1 MATHK
6 SAIKRWRQSL
16 RRRADNRR
24 NKSILKS
31 QIKKL
36 RIAIAEK
43 NKDEAQQLL
52 PPTFAIIDRC
62 VKKRTI
68 HENKGNRLK
77 SRLSRQVERLNPS
90 PSQ

>member
-52 PPTFAIIDRC
+52 PPTFA
-62 VKKRTI
+62 
-68 HENKGNRLK
+68 
-77 SRLSRQVERLNPS
+77 PS
-90 PSQ
+90 TKIKAIG